1 VPVTG
6 TVHACEAVNN
16 FILMPVAEV
25 VKVTRSPA
33 VTESVTSENALNVNA
48 LVAAPF
54 VQSTKVTSPCDLVG
68 KGCQGGSGRNIMIH
82 LSQGPQWRVMFSSR

>member
-1 VPVTG
+1 
-6 TVHACEAVNN
+6 
-16 FILMPVAEV
+16 MPVAEV

-54 VQSTKVTSPCDLVG
+54 VQSTKVTTLCDSVG
-68 KGCQGGSGRNIMIH
+68 KSCQRGSGRNETLAQSAELAH
-82 LSQGPQWRVMFSSR
+82 QDPSLSSPTVEGHVAD